1 MHRLTRRPLLTAR
14 RVWRR
19 ALRRHGSENGVVAA
33 MLAVLLSTGVFFGTG
48 ALVIDVA
55 QLSLERTELQ
65 SSADAASWAVAMRCV
80 RNAADCT
87 MAAQSTVAQ
96 TYTTKN
102 IKRGSADSQICLTG
116 VTGQTCS
123 TWSSTTACPATTVT
137 GGKSVEVRT
146 STKLSSGSTLLPP
159 TFAGTLSGTTYT
171 GTRVG
176 ACGRVAWGPPAI
188 SKVFALG
195 ISLCD
200 WQRMTNNGSTY
211 YGPLVGLLG
220 QLGLFPFLGL
230 PAPTAAAESAIA
242 QVLPAAVL
250 GLPLPSC
257 TTPTV
262 NLSKP
267 RGWTWL
273 YDNSLNPPDANCEL
287 SLNIGDEPRG
297 FVLSGLAAGAAC
309 RNRLQTLYTT
319 RQPILVPIFDQ
330 IEQTLLS
337 LAPTYRIAGFAPFVV
352 TGYDTLIPGVLQS
365 VANLLSPG
373 GVPSLLEKALC
384 TISSCIYGYFTR
396 TVVPI
401 DNPVFGTGS
410 DFGAT
415 VIGRTG

>member
-1 MHRLTRRPLLTAR
+1 MHRLTRPLSAAR
-14 RVWRR
+14 CVWRR
-19 ALRRHGSENGVVAA
+19 ALRRHGSEDGLVAA

-65 SSADAASWAVAMRCV
+65 SGADAASWAIALNCV
-80 RNAADCT
+80 RVPANCT
-87 MAAQSTVAQ
+87 TAAQSTVAS

-102 IKRGSADSQICLTG
+102 IKRGAADSQICLTG

-123 TWSSTTACPATTVT
+123 AWSSLTTCPATTVT

-159 TFAGTLSGTTYT
+159 TFAGTLSGSTYT

-176 ACGRVAWGPPAI
+176 ACGRVAWGPPGRT
-188 SKVFALG
+188 KVFALG

-200 WQRMTNNGSTY
+200 WQRMTNSGTTY
-211 YGPLVGLLG
+211 YGPLVGLVG

-230 PAPTAAAESAIA
+230 PAPTAAAEGAIVQVTGLSAA
-242 QVLPAAVL
+242 

-257 TTPTV
+257 TTPTL
-262 NLSKP
+262 NLTKP
-267 RGWTWL
+267 RGWSWL
-273 YDNSLNPPDANCEL
+273 YDNSLNPPDANCE
-287 SLNIGDEPRG
+287 IGVDVGDEPRG
-297 FVLSGLAAGAAC
+297 FLLANLTVGANC

-319 RQPILVPIFDQ
+319 RQPVLVPIFDQ
-330 IEQTLLS
+330 IEAVLLS
-337 LAPTYRIAGFAPFVV
+337 ATPAYRIAGFAAFVV
-352 TGYDTLIPGVLQS
+352 TGYSSLGGLLGS
-365 VANLLSPG
+365 AANLLSPG
-373 GVPSLLEKALC
+373 GVPSLVQNVLC
-384 TISSCIYGYFTR
+384 TLNCIYGYFTR

-410 DFGAT
+410 DYGAT